1 MMKAE
6 RSELRERIHRHDVE
20 HDDVLEDAQEDIWE
34 HDDVS
39 EEEVWAKG
47 FEEETMK
54 GVMVA
59 GSG

>member
-1 MMKAE
+1 MKEAE
-6 RSELRERIHRHDVE
+6 RNELRERIHRHDVE
-20 HDDVLEDAQEDIWE
+20 LDYVLEDGE
-34 HDDVS
+34 DVS